1 MYNNRRSLRATDSSN
16 KRAPGV
22 KSWRISYSPQK
33 IENGVVRKVSKIPS
47 PVRQR
52 LNLKDGRRPLGVSNL
67 ANLSPSRYTVAQK
80 QEGLKLQDFEIGKK
94 LGKGKFGKVYCVRHK
109 KSGFVCA
116 LKAIEKSEILQFN
129 LLKQLKREVDIQLG
143 MDHPNITKL
152 YGHFQDEKRV
162 YLVMELSIYGELY
175 KSLRNNGPFNDVL
188 ASHYIYQVAD
198 ALDYMH
204 KKRII
209 HRDIKPENI
218 LIGFDN
224 KVKLAD
230 FGWSILN
237 PLGSKR
243 KTLCGTIDYLSPEM
257 IRPREYDEQVDVW
270 ALGILT
276 YELIVGVPPFEENS
290 KELTYKRILK
300 CDIDFP
306 SSVSKDAQDLI
317 SKLLQPDASER
328 ISLAA
333 AKTHPWILKNQPFW

>member
-1 MYNNRRSLRATDSSN
+1 M
-16 KRAPGV
+16 
-22 KSWRISYSPQK
+22 
-33 IENGVVRKVSKIPS
+33 
-47 PVRQR
+47 
-52 LNLKDGRRPLGVSNL
+52 SNL
-67 ANLSPSRYTVAQK
+67 ANVSPSRYSMANQDK
-80 QEGLKLQDFEIGKK
+80 GLKLQDFEIGKK

-116 LKAIEKSEILQFN
+116 LKAIEKNEILQFN
-129 LLKQLKREVDIQLG
+129 LLKQLKREVDIQLA
-143 MDHPNITKL
+143 MDHPNITRL
-152 YGHFQDEKRV
+152 YGHFQDHKRV

-175 KSLRNNGPFNDVL
+175 KSLRNSGPFNDVL
-188 ASHYIYQVAD
+188 ASNYIYQIAD

-237 PLGSKR
+237 PQGSKR

-257 IRPREYDEQVDVW
+257 IKPREYDEQVDVW
-270 ALGILT
+270 ALGVLT
-276 YELIVGVPPFEENS
+276 YELVVGVPPFEENS
-290 KELTYKRILK
+290 KEMTYKRILK
-300 CDIDFP
+300 GDINFP

-317 SKLLQPDASER
+317 TKLLKTDASER

-333 AKTHPWILKNQPFW
+333 AKTHPWILKNKPFW